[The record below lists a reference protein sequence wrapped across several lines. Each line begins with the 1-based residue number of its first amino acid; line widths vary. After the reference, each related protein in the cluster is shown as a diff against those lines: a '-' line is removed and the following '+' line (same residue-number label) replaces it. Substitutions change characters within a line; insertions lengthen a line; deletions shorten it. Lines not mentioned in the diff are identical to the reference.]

1 MKQLENKRILLG
13 VTGGIAAYKSAD
25 LTRRLRDAG
34 AEVRVVMTRAATE
47 FITPLTL
54 QALSGNPVHLHLLDP
69 QAEAAM
75 GHIELARWADAVL
88 VAPASANFMAKLAH
102 GLADDLLSTL
112 CLACD
117 APLALAPAMNRLMWA
132 NPATQGNRQL
142 LERRGVRLFGP
153 AAGEQACGEVGEG
166 RMVEPQHLV
175 EMTAGL
181 FATGSLSGLKVV
193 VSAGPTR
200 EAIDPVRF
208 ISNRSSGK
216 MGYAIAAAAAEA
228 GAIVTLISGPVALP
242 VPPRVARIDVESAGQ
257 MYEAVLAN
265 MSDCD
270 IFIGAAAVAD
280 YRPQQL
286 AQHKI
291 KKTQAE
297 VSLALERTPDIL
309 ASVTAL
315 LNAPFTVGFAAETE
329 NLESHAR
336 AKLAAK
342 RLDMVA
348 ANWVGQSMG
357 FDSDENALTLFW
369 PLPASSLTRHSR
381 IPARR
386 PLPASQD
393 SSIPPDQQGGRMELP
408 HTPKNKLAHDL
419 ISVIS
424 ERYHAQNK
432 T

>member
-1 MKQLENKRILLG
+1 
-13 VTGGIAAYKSAD
+13 
-25 LTRRLRDAG
+25 
-34 AEVRVVMTRAATE
+34 
-47 FITPLTL
+47 
-54 QALSGNPVHLHLLDP
+54 
-69 QAEAAM
+69 
-75 GHIELARWADAVL
+75 
-88 VAPASANFMAKLAH
+88 
-102 GLADDLLSTL
+102 
-112 CLACD
+112 
-117 APLALAPAMNRLMWA
+117 
-132 NPATQGNRQL
+132 
-142 LERRGVRLFGP
+142 
-153 AAGEQACGEVGEG
+153 
-166 RMVEPQHLV
+166 MVEPQHLV

-369 PLPASSLTRHSR
+369 PLPAS
-381 IPARR
+381 
-386 PLPASQD
+386 QD

>member
-1 MKQLENKRILLG
+1 MKQLKNKRILLG

-34 AEVRVVMTRAATE
+34 ADVRVVMTRAATE
-47 FITPLTL
+47 FITPLTM

-88 VAPASANFMAKLAH
+88 VAPVSANFMAKLAH

-132 NPATQGNRQL
+132 NPATQDNRQL

-153 AAGEQACGEVGEG
+153 AAGEQACGEVGDG

-181 FATGSLSGLKVV
+181 FATGSLSGLNVV

-216 MGYAIAAAAAEA
+216 MGYAVAAAAAEA
-228 GAIVTLISGPVALP
+228 GATVTLVSGPVALP
-242 VPPRVARIDVESAGQ
+242 APPRVARIDVESAGQ

-265 MSDCD
+265 MCDCD
-270 IFIGAAAVAD
+270 IFISAAAVAD
-280 YRPQQL
+280 YRPQQS

-297 VSLALERTPDIL
+297 VNLALERTPDIL
-309 ASVTAL
+309 ASVAAL
-315 LNAPFTVGFAAETE
+315 PNAPFTVGFAAETE
-329 NLESHAR
+329 NLEAHAR

-342 RLDMVA
+342 ALDMVA
-348 ANWVGQSMG
+348 ANWVGQGRG

-369 PLPASSLTRHSR
+369 PLPAS
-381 IPARR
+381 
-386 PLPASQD
+386 QD
-393 SSIPPDQQGGRMELP
+393 SNVPVHLQGDSMELP
-408 HTPKNKLAHDL
+408 HAAKDKLARDL

-424 ERYHAQNK
+424 ERYHAQDK

>member
-34 AEVRVVMTRAATE
+34 ADVRVVMTRAATE
-47 FITPLTL
+47 FITPLTM
-54 QALSGNPVHLHLLDP
+54 QALSGNPVRLHLLDP

-75 GHIELARWADAVL
+75 GHIELARWADAIL

-132 NPATQGNRQL
+132 NPATQDNRQL

-181 FATGSLSGLKVV
+181 FATGRLSGLKVV
-193 VSAGPTR
+193 VNAGPTR

-216 MGYAIAAAAAEA
+216 MGYAVAAAAAEA
-228 GAIVTLISGPVALP
+228 GATVTLISGPVALP
-242 VPPRVARIDVESAGQ
+242 APPRVARIDVESAGQ

-265 MSDCD
+265 MRDCD

-291 KKTQAE
+291 KKTQSE

-309 ASVTAL
+309 ASVAAL
-315 LNAPFTVGFAAETE
+315 PNAPFTVGFAAETE
-329 NLESHAR
+329 DLETHAR

-342 RLDMVA
+342 GLDMVA
-348 ANWVGQSMG
+348 ANWVGQGMG

-369 PLPASSLTRHSR
+369 PLPASGLPRHSR

-386 PLPASQD
+386 PSD
-393 SSIPPDQQGGRMELP
+393 SSNPVHQQDGSMTLP
-408 HTPKNKLAHDL
+408 HAAKDKLARDL

-424 ERYHAQNK
+424 ERYHAQDK

>member
-47 FITPLTL
+47 FITPLTM

-75 GHIELARWADAVL
+75 GHIELARWADGVL

-102 GLADDLLSTL
+102 GLAGDLLSTL

-132 NPATQGNRQL
+132 NPATQHNRQL
-142 LERRGVRLFGP
+142 LEQRGVQLFGP
-153 AAGEQACGEVGEG
+153 AVGEQACGEVGEG
-166 RMVEPQHLV
+166 RMVEPQQLV

-193 VSAGPTR
+193 VNAGPTR

-228 GAIVTLISGPVALP
+228 GATVTLVSGPVALP
-242 VPPRVARIDVESAGQ
+242 APPRVARIDVESAAQ

-265 MSDCD
+265 MPGCD

-280 YRPQQL
+280 YRPQQP

-297 VSLALERTPDIL
+297 LSLALERTPDIL
-309 ASVTAL
+309 ASVAAL
-315 LNAPFTVGFAAETE
+315 PNAPFTVGFAAETE
-329 NLESHAR
+329 DLESHAR
-336 AKLAAK
+336 AKLVAK
-342 RLDMVA
+342 ALDMVA
-348 ANWVGQSMG
+348 ANQVGQGMG

-369 PLPASSLTRHSR
+369 PLPASQRSNISVH
-381 IPARR
+381 
-386 PLPASQD
+386 
-393 SSIPPDQQGGRMELP
+393 QQGGSMELP
-408 HTPKNKLAHDL
+408 HAAKDKLARDL

-424 ERYHAQNK
+424 ERYHAQDK
-432 T
+432 A